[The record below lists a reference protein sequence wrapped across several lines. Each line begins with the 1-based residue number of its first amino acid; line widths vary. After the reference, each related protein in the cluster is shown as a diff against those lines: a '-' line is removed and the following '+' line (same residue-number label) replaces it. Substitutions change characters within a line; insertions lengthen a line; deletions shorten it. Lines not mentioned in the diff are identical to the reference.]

1 VETALVV
8 VVGVETTLIAASVAE
23 KVLGTAAV
31 GLETALGC
39 RRWRGNGPWLPLAG
53 VVAMA
58 AAG

>member
-1 VETALVV
+1 
-8 VVGVETTLIAASVAE
+8 VAE